1 LQAIGRHPE
10 TVGAILAH
18 LLSTVHMSGEARRAV
33 SIYSRRKWLLL
44 AIIVLIPAAAFA
56 ISKLIPKT
64 YQATTTLVVR
74 STSVGP
80 SIFANSLSLSVAGG
94 EDAVRLVDTTPVAAA
109 AAKELGEPPTE
120 ARALLGHVK
129 ATLDDT
135 GTNTSSDFMT
145 ITTTAAT
152 PQRAADLAN
161 AFALGLTATRTNDAQ
176 GEIEQTIEQIKKQSK
191 DLSTSDDQ
199 TAQDELASQLQ
210 QLQGLRASQENAT
223 IILEKAEPPSAPIS
237 PKPLRNA
244 LLALVLA
251 LLIAAGIAPALEAI
265 DRRIRTEEDLEDAL
279 GVPNLASIPDD
290 AFPGHP
296 PSPASREA
304 FQTLRAALTY
314 FNVDKQLKIVL
325 VCSPAHGEGKTTVA
339 TNLAAAMAQD
349 GTDVILLDGDLRKPQ
364 VSARLMVD
372 DSLGIEQIL
381 VDHPNLGEAFGEV
394 QMSGSGRL
402 RVIASHLPSAT
413 PSVLLGSKRMRE
425 LLDEMAMDAD
435 VVVIDTPPLL
445 AVSDAVPL
453 IREASGVVLVAKSDA
468 TSRDGLLK
476 ARQMIEAAH
485 GTLLG
490 SVLTGVSESLLG
502 RYGGYGYYSYDYA
515 APDGDESANA
525 GAKAKSTRA

>member
-1 LQAIGRHPE
+1 
-10 TVGAILAH
+10 
-18 LLSTVHMSGEARRAV
+18 MSGEARRAV
-33 SIYSRRKWLLL
+33 SIYTRRKWLLL
-44 AIIVLIPAAAFA
+44 AVIVLIPAAVYAG
-56 ISKLIPKT
+56 SMLIPKT
-64 YQATTTLVVR
+64 YEASTTLIVR

-109 AAKELGEPPTE
+109 AAKELGEPQTE
-120 ARALLGHVK
+120 ARGLLGHID

-135 GTNTSSDFMT
+135 GSNTASDFMT
-145 ITTTAAT
+145 ITASAPT
-152 PQRAADLAN
+152 PARAAALAN
-161 AFALGLTATRTNDAQ
+161 AFALALNATRTTDAQ
-176 GEIEQTIEQIKKQSK
+176 QEIDQTIQQIKKQAEDIS
-191 DLSTSDDQ
+191 SSSDT
-199 TAQDELASQLQ
+199 TAQDDLASQLQ

-223 IILEKAEPPSAPIS
+223 IILEKAEPPSRPVS

-244 LLALVLA
+244 MLALVLA
-251 LLIAAGIAPALEAI
+251 LLIAAGLAPALEAV

-279 GVPNLASIPDD
+279 EVPNLASIPDD

-296 PSPASREA
+296 PSPAAREA

-364 VSARLMVD
+364 VAARLMVED
-372 DSLGIEQIL
+372 ALGIEQLL
-381 VDHPNLGEAFGEV
+381 VDNPDVSEAYGEV
-394 QMSGSGRL
+394 QMSGAGRL
-402 RVIASHLPSAT
+402 RVIANQIPSAT
-413 PSVLLGSKRMRE
+413 PSVLLGSKKMRE
-425 LLDEMAMDAD
+425 VLEEMALDAD

-453 IREASGVVLVAKSDA
+453 VRMASGVVLVAKSDA

-476 ARQMIEAAH
+476 ARQMIEAAQ

-490 SVLTGVSESLLG
+490 SVLTGVNESLLG
-502 RYGGYGYYSYDYA
+502 RYGGYGYYSYNYA
-515 APDGDESANA
+515 SADEDEAA
-525 GAKAKSTRA
+525 DAKSKTKS